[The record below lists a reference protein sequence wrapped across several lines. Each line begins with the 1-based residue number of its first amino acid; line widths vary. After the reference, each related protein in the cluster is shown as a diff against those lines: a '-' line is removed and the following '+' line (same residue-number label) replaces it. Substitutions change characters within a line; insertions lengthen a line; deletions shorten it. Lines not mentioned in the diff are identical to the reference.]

1 MNIYDTILSN
11 NQSNS
16 TKIALAIE
24 PPEQG
29 YRSVTYSKM
38 FEAVDR
44 MAEALRTLGMRQGD
58 RIALIS
64 ENSPEWIISFL
75 AVAKIRCTAVL
86 IDVSLTPSDLLRYI
100 EKSDLRLI
108 LISPRVRTG
117 FDGLFLT
124 DIPCADT
131 TADAKLFADTG
142 FSGKIRDEIIAG
154 DETIAAIIYSS
165 GTTRTPAGIMHSHDA
180 LIRSTLMCAEC
191 NNLDETDKYLSV
203 VPNSHIYGLICLV
216 LGPMLMR
223 GDVFFIA
230 ENTPAQIMKAFAEYR
245 PTIFPCV
252 PRVFELFRTEIE
264 KKIAADPKSAKLFRI
279 FFPICL
285 KLRQRTGINLGKKLF
300 KAIHKGFGGK
310 IEVFC
315 SAGAPMDQKTA
326 EFYLGTGF
334 NMLITYGATETNIP
348 TLGNYG
354 KKLTADSCGR
364 RYPDVSA
371 KISDNGELLI
381 RSDYMMK
388 GYFGQPEMTAE
399 AFEDGWFKTGDLC
412 RIDPKGHFVITGRRK
427 ENIVLASGK
436 KVTPE
441 EVEAAYKSMPGVKEI
456 IVAGVVVAGK
466 GYDEVHAFIVPSDTG
481 ASREK
486 IEDRIREMGT
496 ALPAHMR
503 ITTVHFMEEIP
514 KTSLQKP
521 KRYLLRKAAEEEMC
535 RDAQN
540 ADADRSSLTDEEEL
554 IRIIART
561 IGWEES
567 RIKPEYGLYTDLG
580 IDSLQSIDLAIS
592 LEERFGFPVDKTF
605 SRGTTVLDV
614 LSLIKDRVGIKP
626 DAVISSLYPRRKKFG
641 DYFLF
646 RQVSNL
652 ARLVYSIRFDNESVL
667 PEDSGYILCANHVS
681 NFDYLWLSAKFNR
694 KRFEKFCCMAKT
706 ELFGKGG
713 ISRTL
718 SQVCG
723 MIPVDRVNFHSDTM
737 KSCENI
743 LREKWGLLIHP
754 EGTRSVDGEL
764 GAFKKGAAVLAIESG
779 VPIIPAYIH
788 GAYDIFPNNIKMPRL
803 FNFRRMK
810 KYAVNVFYGNPI
822 FPNGQTAD
830 ELIEQVKESI
840 LELKQTAVSRIKS
853 WHAGTEKD

>member
-1 MNIYDTILSN
+1 MNIYDTILAN
-11 NQSNS
+11 NQSNGA
-16 TKIALAIE
+16 KIALAIE
-24 PPEQG
+24 PPDQG
-29 YRSVTYSKM
+29 YRSVTYSAM
-38 FEAVDR
+38 FASVDR
-44 MAEALRTLGMRQGD
+44 MAETLRDLGMHPGD

-64 ENSPEWIISFL
+64 ENSPEWIIAFL
-75 AVAKIRCTAVL
+75 AVVKIRCTAVL
-86 IDVSLTPSDLLRYI
+86 IDVTLTPSDHLRYI

-108 LISPRVRTG
+108 LMSPRVRSG
-117 FDGLFLT
+117 FDGLFLV

-165 GTTRTPAGIMHSHDA
+165 GTTRTPAGIMHTHEA
-180 LIRSTLMCAEC
+180 LIRSTLMCAAC

-216 LGPMLMR
+216 LGPMLMQ
-223 GDVFFIA
+223 GDVFFIS

-252 PRVFELFRTEIE
+252 PRVFELFRSEIE

-285 KLRQRTGINLGKKLF
+285 KLRQKTGINLGKKLF
-300 KAIHKGFGGK
+300 KAIHKGFGDRIK
-310 IEVFC
+310 VFC

-371 KISDNGELLI
+371 KISDNGELMI

-388 GYFGQPEMTAE
+388 GYFGEPEMTAE

-412 RIDPKGHFVITGRRK
+412 RIDAKGHYVITGRRK

-441 EVEAAYKSMPGVKEI
+441 EVEAAYRSLPGVKEI
-456 IVAGVVVAGK
+456 IVAGVMAAGK
-466 GYDEVHAFIVPSDTG
+466 GYDEVHAFIVPSDMG
-481 ASREK
+481 APREK
-486 IEDRIREMGT
+486 IEDRIREIGT
-496 ALPAHMR
+496 TLPAHMR

-521 KRYLLRKAAEEEMC
+521 KRYLLRKAAEQELC
-535 RDAQN
+535 QDAKN
-540 ADADRSSLTDEEEL
+540 ADADRSSLTVEEDL
-554 IRIIART
+554 IRIIAQT
-561 IGWEES
+561 IGWDAS
-567 RIKPEYGLYTDLG
+567 RIRPENGLYTDLG
-580 IDSLQSIDLAIS
+580 IDSLQSIELAIS
-592 LEERFGFPVDKTF
+592 LEERFGFPVDKSF
-605 SRGTTVLDV
+605 SRGTRVLDV
-614 LSLIKDRVGIKP
+614 LSLIKNREGIKP
-626 DAVISSLYPRRKKFG
+626 DAVSTSLYPHRKKFG

-652 ARLVYSIRFDNESVL
+652 ARLVYSIRFENESVL

-681 NFDYLWLSAKFNR
+681 NFDYLWLTAKFNR
-694 KRFEKFCCMAKT
+694 KRFEKFCCMAKA
-706 ELFGKGG
+706 ELFEKGG
-713 ISRTL
+713 VSKIL
-718 SQVCG
+718 SNVCG

-754 EGTRSVDGEL
+754 EGTRSLDGEL
-764 GAFKKGAAVLAIESG
+764 GTFKKGAAVLAIESG

-803 FNFRRMK
+803 FNFRHMK

-822 FPNGQTAD
+822 FPDGQSAD
-830 ELIEQVKESI
+830 ELIEQVKNSI
-840 LELKQTAVSRIKS
+840 LELKQTAVTKGKS
-853 WHAGTEKD
+853 

>member
-11 NQSNS
+11 NQSNGA
-16 TKIALAIE
+16 KIALAIE
-24 PPEQG
+24 PSDQEC
-29 YRSVTYSKM
+29 RSITYTEM
-38 FEAVDR
+38 FDATDL
-44 MAEALRTLGMRQGD
+44 MAEALVHLGMRAGD

-64 ENSPEWIISFL
+64 ENRPEWIISFL

-86 IDVSLTPSDLLRYI
+86 IDSSLTSDDLKRYI
-100 EKSDLRLI
+100 DKSDLRLI
-108 LISPRVRTG
+108 LMSPRVKAG
-117 FDGLFLT
+117 FDCISFS
-124 DIPCADT
+124 DIPCADVT
-131 TADAKLFADTG
+131 KGAKLFTDTG
-142 FSGKIRDEIIAG
+142 FLGKIRDAVIAG

-165 GTTRTPAGIMHSHDA
+165 GTTRTPAGIMHSHEA
-180 LIRSTLMCAEC
+180 LIRSTLMCADC
-191 NNLDETDKYLSV
+191 NNLNETGKYLSV

-264 KKIAADPKSAKLFRI
+264 KKIAADPKTAKLFRI

-285 KLRQRTGINLGKKLF
+285 KLRRRTGINLGKVLF
-300 KAIHKGFGGK
+300 KAIHKGFGGR

-354 KKLTADSCGR
+354 RKLTADSCGR
-364 RYPDVSA
+364 RYPDVSV

-388 GYFGQPEMTAE
+388 GYFGEPEMTTE
-399 AFEDGWFKTGDLC
+399 AFEDSWFKTGDLG
-412 RIDPKGHFVITGRRK
+412 RIDSKGHYVITGRRK

-441 EVEAAYKSMPGVKEI
+441 EVESAYNSLPGVKEL
-456 IVAGVVVAGK
+456 IVAGVTAAGK
-466 GYDEVHAFIVPSDTG
+466 GYDEVHAFIVSSDTG
-481 ASREK
+481 ESNNK
-486 IEDRIREMGT
+486 IEDRVREIGT
-496 ALPAHMR
+496 TLPAHMR
-503 ITTVHFMEEIP
+503 ITTVHFVDEIP

-521 KRYLLRKAAEEEMC
+521 KRYLLRKAAEEEVY
-535 RDAQN
+535 RDAKN
-540 ADADRSSLTDEEEL
+540 ADTERTHLTVEEDL
-554 IRIIART
+554 IRIIAHT
-561 IGWEES
+561 IGWEAS
-567 RIKPEYGLYTDLG
+567 RIKPEFGLYTDLG

-592 LEERFGFPVDKTF
+592 LEERFGFPVEKSF

-614 LSLIKDRVGIKP
+614 LSLIENREGITP
-626 DAVISSLYPRRKKFG
+626 DAVDLSLYPRSKNFR
-641 DYFLF
+641 DYFVF

-652 ARLVYSIRFDNESVL
+652 ARFVYSIRFVNESVL

-681 NFDYLWLSAKFNR
+681 NFDYLWLAAKFKR
-694 KRFEKFCCMAKT
+694 QRFEKFCCMAKK
-706 ELFGKGG
+706 ELFEKGG

-718 SQVCG
+718 SKVCG

-737 KSCENI
+737 ECCENK

-754 EGTRSVDGEL
+754 EGTRSEDGEL

-788 GAYDIFPNNIKMPRL
+788 GAYDIFPNHLKLPRL

-810 KYAVNVFYGNPI
+810 KYAVKVFYGNPI
-822 FPNGQTAD
+822 IPTGQSAD
-830 ELIEQVKESI
+830 DLIVQVKEAI
-840 LELKQTAVSRIKS
+840 QELKQSAASRPS
-853 WHAGTEKD
+853 V

>member
-11 NQSNS
+11 NLDNGA
-16 TKIALAIE
+16 KIALAIE
-24 PPEQG
+24 PPEQDA
-29 YRSVTYSKM
+29 RSVTYSAM
-38 FEAVDR
+38 FASIDR
-44 MAEALRTLGMRQGD
+44 MAEVLLELGMRPGD

-64 ENSPEWIISFL
+64 ENCPEWIIAFL
-75 AVAKIRCTAVL
+75 SVAKLRCTAVL
-86 IDVSLTPSDLLRYI
+86 IDMSLTSADLLRYI

-108 LISPRVRTG
+108 LMSPRVRNG
-117 FDGLFLT
+117 FDGLFLS
-124 DIPCADT
+124 DIPCANTYDH
-131 TADAKLFADTG
+131 AKLFTDTG
-142 FSGKIRDEIIAG
+142 FSGKIRDEVIAG

-165 GTTRTPAGIMHSHDA
+165 GTTHTPAGIMHTHDA

-191 NNLDETDKYLSV
+191 NNLNETGKYLSV

-264 KKIAADPKSAKLFRI
+264 KKLAADPKSAKLFRI

-285 KLRQRTGINLGKKLF
+285 KLRQKTGINLGKKLF
-300 KAIHKGFGGK
+300 KAIHHGFGGR

-348 TLGNYG
+348 TIGNYG

-364 RYPDVSA
+364 RYPDVSV
-371 KISDNGELLI
+371 KISDDGELMI

-388 GYFGQPEMTAE
+388 GYFGEPEMTTE

-412 RIDPKGHFVITGRRK
+412 RIDAKGHYVITGRRK

-441 EVEAAYKSMPGVKEI
+441 EVEAVYRSLPGVKEI
-456 IVAGVVVAGK
+456 IVAGVLAAGK
-466 GYDEVHAFIVPSDTG
+466 GYDEVHAFIVPSDMS
-481 ASREK
+481 APREK
-486 IEDRIREMGT
+486 IEDRIREIGT
-496 ALPAHMR
+496 ELPAQMR
-503 ITTVHFMEEIP
+503 ITTVHFVEEIP

-521 KRYLLRKAAEEEMC
+521 KRYLLRKAAEEEMSQEIRETEAAC
-535 RDAQN
+535 
-540 ADADRSSLTDEEEL
+540 SSLTVEEEL
-554 IRIIART
+554 ILIIART
-561 IGWEES
+561 IGWEAS
-567 RIKPEYGLYTDLG
+567 RIKPEDGLYTDLG
-580 IDSLQSIDLAIS
+580 IDSLQSIELAIS
-592 LEERFGFPVDKTF
+592 LEERFGFPVDKSF

-614 LSLIKDRVGIKP
+614 LSLIKNREGIKT
-626 DAVISSLYPRRKKFG
+626 DAVSSSLYPHRKKFG

-652 ARLVYSIRFDNESVL
+652 ARFIYSIRFENESVL

-681 NFDYLWLSAKFNR
+681 NFDYLWLTAKFNR
-694 KRFEKFCCMAKT
+694 KRFEKFCCMAKA
-706 ELFGKGG
+706 ELFEKGG
-713 ISRTL
+713 VSRIL
-718 SQVCG
+718 SHVCG

-764 GAFKKGAAVLAIESG
+764 GDFKKGAAVLAIESG

-810 KYAVNVFYGNPI
+810 KYVVNVFYGNPI
-822 FPNGQTAD
+822 FPDGKSAD
-830 ELIEQVKESI
+830 ELIEQVKNSI
-840 LELKQTAVSRIKS
+840 LELKQTAASRVKS
-853 WHAGTEKD
+853 